1 MIWGSRRTT
10 FEDLSTEAALDALIQ
25 ASMSEP
31 IVLFKHSQMCGAS
44 YRAQREMEEY
54 GREASPRVNR
64 LVVQRARALS
74 ERIEDLF
81 GIRHQTPQVIVLFG
95 GVSVFDTSHR
105 GVTAEAVRAA
115 ISSVQRH
122 ND

>member
-1 MIWGSRRTT
+1 
-10 FEDLSTEAALDALIQ
+10 
-25 ASMSEP
+25 MSEP

-44 YRAQREMEEY
+44 YRAQGEMEEY
-54 GREASPRVNR
+54 GREASRRVNR
-64 LVVQRARALS
+64 LVVQRAHALS

-81 GIRHQTPQVIVLFG
+81 GILHQTPQVIVLFG